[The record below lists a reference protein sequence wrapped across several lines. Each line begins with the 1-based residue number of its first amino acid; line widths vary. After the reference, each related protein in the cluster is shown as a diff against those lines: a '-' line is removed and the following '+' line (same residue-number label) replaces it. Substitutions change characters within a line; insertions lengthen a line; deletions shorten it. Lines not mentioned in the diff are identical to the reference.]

1 MQDSTFVTHV
11 AAGKHHFAAC
21 TTESSNNLWTWGLN
35 DKGQLGLGDTLTR
48 EYPTQVQLPRT
59 VKYVECGEKVR
70 KKGEEGRRKEEE
82 GKEVLL
88 LFACSLLFCFLLTSK
103 SWLCS
108 IQHSLLLKNK
118 IKQKKEQQ
126 HSRCRQ

>member
-1 MQDSTFVTHV
+1 MTHV

-70 KKGEEGRRKEEE
+70 KKEEG
-82 GKEVLL
+82 GKEVLF

-108 IQHSLLLKNK
+108 IQHSLLSTFSFVEK
-118 IKQKKEQQ
+118 
-126 HSRCRQ
+126 

>member
-1 MQDSTFVTHV
+1 MTHV

-70 KKGEEGRRKEEE
+70 KMKEER
-82 GKEVLL
+82 KKNCCCC
-88 LFACSLLFCFLLTSK
+88 CSLVVRFCYIVSVDV
-103 SWLCS
+103 
-108 IQHSLLLKNK
+108 K
-118 IKQKKEQQ
+118 ILVVF
-126 HSRCRQ
+126 

>member
-1 MQDSTFVTHV
+1 MTHV

-70 KKGEEGRRKEEE
+70 KKEEGGRKKEEGGRRKEEG
-82 GKEVLL
+82 GKEVLF

-108 IQHSLLLKNK
+108 IQHS
-118 IKQKKEQQ
+118 
-126 HSRCRQ
+126 R

>member
-70 KKGEEGRRKEEE
+70 KMKEER
-82 GKEVLL
+82 KKNCCCC
-88 LFACSLLFCFLLTSK
+88 CSLVVRFCYIVSVDV
-103 SWLCS
+103 
-108 IQHSLLLKNK
+108 K
-118 IKQKKEQQ
+118 ILVVF
-126 HSRCRQ
+126 

>member
-1 MQDSTFVTHV
+1 MTHV

-70 KKGEEGRRKEEE
+70 KMKEERKKK
-82 GKEVLL
+82 KEEKRRIVVVVVRL
-88 LFACSLLFCFLLTSK
+88 LFAFVILSLLTSK

-108 IQHSLLLKNK
+108 K
-118 IKQKKEQQ
+118 IKK
-126 HSRCRQ
+126 